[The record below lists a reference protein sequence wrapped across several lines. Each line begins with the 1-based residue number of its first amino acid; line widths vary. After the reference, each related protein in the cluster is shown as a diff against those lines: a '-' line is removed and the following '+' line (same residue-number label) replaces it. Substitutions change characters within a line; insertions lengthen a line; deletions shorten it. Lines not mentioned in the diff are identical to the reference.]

1 MSINYQEENAL
12 RLLSGKLHR
21 QLVYKSSKPIFV
33 CIGTDRCTGD
43 SLGPYTGML
52 LESMGYEVY
61 GTIDNP
67 VDATNILH
75 IIDSL
80 PNDKTIV
87 AIDASLGKDYEVGN
101 IGIRSD
107 SISPGARVGK
117 SLPSVGDISIVG
129 VVNVAGFMENR
140 VMVLQTTRLS
150 KVINIINNLCIFF

>member
-1 MSINYQEENAL
+1 
-12 RLLSGKLHR
+12 
-21 QLVYKSSKPIFV
+21 
-33 CIGTDRCTGD
+33 
-43 SLGPYTGML
+43 ML

-107 SISPGARVGK
+107 SISPGAGVGK

-150 KVINIINNLCIFF
+150 KVINMSKLIANIIDMTMKEIYTPQLEVAVTLRRIK